1 MKVICLGGGP
11 AGLYLGISLKLRN
24 PDHEIEV
31 YERNKPDDTF
41 GWGIVFSDQTVD
53 NISANDP
60 VSAQRIVNEFIHWD
74 LIDCHVSGEVERSGG
89 HGFIGLGRKR
99 FLQLLHERAAE
110 LGVALHF
117 EQEIGLD
124 DIDTRFADAD
134 VIVASDGLEL
144 ENPQHLF
151 AKNLAAPLKCG
162 PTNSC
167 GWERTRRFG
176 MRSPSSLNAPTMA
189 GFGPTLTSSTRTPQL
204 SSSKTTPEVYDALGF
219 DEMSHEESAETC
231 RRIFEKLSG
240 WSQLADQFGTRAEG
254 RPGSTFPQSIA
265 TTGSRMIAFVLI
277 GDAAHTAHFSIGSG
291 TKLGLEDAISLA
303 HHLDSGESMPLR

>member
-1 MKVICLGGGP
+1 MKVSCLGGGP

-124 DIDTRFADAD
+124 DIDTRFADVQPCPNHA
-134 VIVASDGLEL
+134 
-144 ENPQHLF
+144 
-151 AKNLAAPLKCG
+151 LAAPLKSSPRAC
-162 PTNSC
+162 
-167 GWERTRRFG
+167 
-176 MRSPSSLNAPTMA
+176 RSLHMGRSAVGAFKFAHA
-189 GFGPTLTSSTRTPQL
+189 GENHGGETACETKSG
-204 SSSKTTPEVYDALGF
+204 K
-219 DEMSHEESAETC
+219 SAWYSFT
-231 RRIFEKLSG
+231 
-240 WSQLADQFGTRAEG
+240 QA
-254 RPGSTFPQSIA
+254 SI
-265 TTGSRMIAFVLI
+265 
-277 GDAAHTAHFSIGSG
+277 
-291 TKLGLEDAISLA
+291 
-303 HHLDSGESMPLR
+303 

>member
-24 PDHEIEV
+24 PDHQIEI

-74 LIDCHVSGEVERSGG
+74 LIDCHVSGAVERSGG

-99 FLQLLHERAAE
+99 FLQLLHERARE

-117 EQEIGLD
+117 EQEIELD

-134 VIVASDGLEL
+134 VIVASDGVEL
-144 ENPQHLF
+144 
-151 AKNLAAPLKCG
+151 
-162 PTNSC
+162 
-167 GWERTRRFG
+167 
-176 MRSPSSLNAPTMA
+176 
-189 GFGPTLTSSTRTPQL
+189 
-204 SSSKTTPEVYDALGF
+204 
-219 DEMSHEESAETC
+219 
-231 RRIFEKLSG
+231 
-240 WSQLADQFGTRAEG
+240 
-254 RPGSTFPQSIA
+254 
-265 TTGSRMIAFVLI
+265 
-277 GDAAHTAHFSIGSG
+277 
-291 TKLGLEDAISLA
+291 
-303 HHLDSGESMPLR
+303 